1 MCPYVSQDE
10 PINENTVPFLK
21 CNTKEQYYLEPTHN
35 YYYEI
40 QGQLLC
46 TGAKD
51 CTLIVCHTDHKGSN
65 VQDLFARMDVT
76 VTIPA
81 FFKKRNIISG
91 RIILSDRKVSS
102 KRVHIE
108 RIIDLGK
115 TYNILT
121 NPLNSTEI
129 KLSSHIT

>member
-1 MCPYVSQDE
+1 MAE
-10 PINENTVPFLK
+10 
-21 CNTKEQYYLEPTHN
+21 
-35 YYYEI
+35 
-40 QGQLLC
+40 
-46 TGAKD
+46 
-51 CTLIVCHTDHKGSN
+51 KGFN

-91 RIILSDRKVSS
+91 RIILSDRKVSI

-108 RIIDLGK
+108 RITGLGK

-129 KLSSHIT
+129 KLFSHIT